1 MKDKYMLSMCVG
13 LTLVYSNMFAGDLKE
28 ALLNLEV
35 KIAKLSKSLS
45 IEDIQ
50 QILQEAYSL
59 RKKAE
64 SSNISEEEETKVL
77 ELEEDCMFLNV
88 AKQYLEDPNE
98 ENAEML
104 QEWGE
109 CKPHLKPI
117 VDKVLER

>member
-1 MKDKYMLSMCVG
+1 MKNKYILLMCIG
-13 LTLVYSNMFAGDLKE
+13 LTLAYSNMFAGDLKE
-28 ALLNLEV
+28 ALSNLEV
-35 KIAKLSKSLS
+35 RITKLSKSLS

-77 ELEEDCMFLNV
+77 ELEEDCMFLNI
-88 AKQYLEDPNE
+88 AKQYLEKPTE
-98 ENAEML
+98 ESAEAL